1 MIIVCPNFATIN
13 NQTIIV
19 MKTKALFILLSV
31 LFIIPINAM
40 PHKRH
45 RHKVNTKII
54 NSHSK
59 SIFRS
64 PLFFNLTA
72 DEVDE
77 NLTITFQS
85 ALEEADITVTD
96 KDGNVVVSEFKTSIY
111 EGKTVSVPNS
121 DSYPYLVEITSPR
134 LDIEA
139 EITSE
144 DY

>member
-1 MIIVCPNFATIN
+1 
-13 NQTIIV
+13 
-19 MKTKALFILLSV
+19 MKTKVLFILLSV
-31 LFIIPINAM
+31 LFIIPMNAM
-40 PHKRH
+40 PYKRH
-45 RHKVNTKII
+45 RHKVKIKII
-54 NSHSK
+54 CLQEKATN
-59 SIFRS
+59 RS
-64 PLFFNLTA
+64 PLFFDLTA
-72 DEVDE
+72 DETDD
-77 NLTITFQS
+77 NLMITFQS
-85 ALEEADITVTD
+85 VLEEADITVTD

>member
-19 MKTKALFILLSV
+19 MKTKVLFILLSV

-40 PHKRH
+40 PHKSH
-45 RHKVNTKII
+45 RHKVNTKIV

-59 SIFRS
+59 AISRS

-72 DEVDE
+72 DEIDD

>member
-1 MIIVCPNFATIN
+1 
-13 NQTIIV
+13 
-19 MKTKALFILLSV
+19 MKTKLLFILLSV
-31 LFIIPINAM
+31 LFIIPMSAM
-40 PHKRH
+40 PHKKH

-72 DEVDE
+72 DEIDD

-111 EGKTVSVPNS
+111 EGKTVNIYAPES
-121 DSYPYLVEITSPR
+121 DIYTIEITSPII
-134 LDIEA
+134 DVTA
-139 EITSE
+139 EITLNE
-144 DY
+144 I

>member
-1 MIIVCPNFATIN
+1 
-13 NQTIIV
+13 
-19 MKTKALFILLSV
+19 
-31 LFIIPINAM
+31 M

-45 RHKVNTKII
+45 RHRVQTLMIH
-54 NSHSK
+54 SHSK
-59 SIFRS
+59 AVTRS
-64 PLFFNLTA
+64 PLFFNLAA
-72 DEVDE
+72 DEIDD

>member
-1 MIIVCPNFATIN
+1 
-13 NQTIIV
+13 
-19 MKTKALFILLSV
+19 MKTKLLFILLSV
-31 LFIIPINAM
+31 LFIIPMSAM
-40 PHKRH
+40 PHKKH

-72 DEVDE
+72 DEIDD

-96 KDGNVVVSEFKTSIY
+96 KDGNVVVSEFKASIY

>member
-1 MIIVCPNFATIN
+1 MIHLNY
-13 NQTIIV
+13 
-19 MKTKALFILLSV
+19 
-31 LFIIPINAM
+31 
-40 PHKRH
+40 
-45 RHKVNTKII
+45 KVTT
-54 NSHSK
+54 
-59 SIFRS
+59 RS

-72 DEVDE
+72 DEVNE

-96 KDGNVVVSEFKTSIY
+96 KDGNVVVSEF
-111 EGKTVSVPNS
+111 
-121 DSYPYLVEITSPR
+121 TSPR

>member
-1 MIIVCPNFATIN
+1 
-13 NQTIIV
+13 
-19 MKTKALFILLSV
+19 MKTKLLFILLLV
-31 LFIIPINAM
+31 LFIIPMNAM
-40 PHKRH
+40 PYKKH
-45 RHKVNTKII
+45 RHQVNAKII
-54 NSHSK
+54 HSHSK

-72 DEVDE
+72 DEIDD

-111 EGKTVSVPNS
+111 EGKIVSVPNS

>member
-1 MIIVCPNFATIN
+1 
-13 NQTIIV
+13 
-19 MKTKALFILLSV
+19 MKTKLLFILLSV
-31 LFIIPINAM
+31 LFIIPMSAM
-40 PHKRH
+40 PHKKH

-72 DEVDE
+72 DEIDD
-77 NLTITFQS
+77 NLTIPFQS

-96 KDGNVVVSEFKTSIY
+96 KDGNVVVSEFKASIY

>member
-1 MIIVCPNFATIN
+1 
-13 NQTIIV
+13 
-19 MKTKALFILLSV
+19 MKTKLLFILLSV
-31 LFIIPINAM
+31 LFIIPMSAM
-40 PHKRH
+40 PHKKH

-111 EGKTVSVPNS
+111 EKKTVSVPNS

>member
-1 MIIVCPNFATIN
+1 M
-13 NQTIIV
+13 
-19 MKTKALFILLSV
+19 S
-31 LFIIPINAM
+31 AM
-40 PHKRH
+40 PHKKH

-111 EGKTVSVPNS
+111 EKKTVSVPNS

>member
-1 MIIVCPNFATIN
+1 
-13 NQTIIV
+13 
-19 MKTKALFILLSV
+19 MKTKLLFILLSV
-31 LFIIPINAM
+31 LFIIPMSAM
-40 PHKRH
+40 PHKKH

-72 DEVDE
+72 DEIDD

-111 EGKTVSVPNS
+111 EGKTVKRLCSRIGYLYYRDNLSHHRRNS
-121 DSYPYLVEITSPR
+121 RNHTKRDLTNYFINIKT
-134 LDIEA
+134 I
-139 EITSE
+139 
-144 DY
+144 

>member
-1 MIIVCPNFATIN
+1 
-13 NQTIIV
+13 
-19 MKTKALFILLSV
+19 MKTKSLFILLSV
-31 LFIIPINAM
+31 LFIIPVNAM

-45 RHKVNTKII
+45 RHKIQAQII
-54 NSHSK
+54 HSHSK

-64 PLFFNLTA
+64 PLFLNLTA
-72 DEVDE
+72 DEADD

-96 KDGNVVVSEFKTSIY
+96 KNGNVVATEFKSSIY
-111 EGKTVSVPNS
+111 EGKTVCVPNS

>member
-1 MIIVCPNFATIN
+1 MIIVCPNFATEN
-13 NQTIIV
+13 NKTIIV
-19 MKTKALFILLSV
+19 MKTKLLFILLLV
-31 LFIIPINAM
+31 LFIIPMNAM
-40 PHKRH
+40 PYKKH
-45 RHKVNTKII
+45 RHQVNAKII
-54 NSHSK
+54 HSHSK

-111 EGKTVSVPNS
+111 EGKAVNVYAPES
-121 DSYPYLVEITSPR
+121 DIYTIEITSPII
-134 LDIEA
+134 DVTA
-139 EITSE
+139 EITLNE
-144 DY
+144 I

>member
-19 MKTKALFILLSV
+19 MKTKVLFILLSV

-45 RHKVNTKII
+45 RHKVNTKIV

-59 SIFRS
+59 AISRS

-72 DEVDE
+72 DEIDD

-85 ALEEADITVTD
+85 ALE
-96 KDGNVVVSEFKTSIY
+96 
-111 EGKTVSVPNS
+111 
-121 DSYPYLVEITSPR
+121 
-134 LDIEA
+134 
-139 EITSE
+139 
-144 DY
+144 

>member
-1 MIIVCPNFATIN
+1 M
-13 NQTIIV
+13 
-19 MKTKALFILLSV
+19 
-31 LFIIPINAM
+31 
-40 PHKRH
+40 
-45 RHKVNTKII
+45 
-54 NSHSK
+54 
-59 SIFRS
+59 
-64 PLFFNLTA
+64 
-72 DEVDE
+72 
-77 NLTITFQS
+77 
-85 ALEEADITVTD
+85 TD